1 MKKDIGAR
9 LAAYRRTRAQQD
21 SNSSASDSSHTRDE
35 VGPAQTDSGK
45 PRPQEVTKS
54 QPDTPPSS
62 ESKPTTWYILVL
74 KVVLWLLLWGL
85 FIEVE
90 FGAVFVVLSAMY
102 FVYASLKGSRR
113 KSWEPSAYSVFNK
126 DFEAIE
132 GTLTAEQ
139 FERELRLGPAAVK
152 K

>member
-1 MKKDIGAR
+1 MKKDINIGAR

-35 VGPAQTDSGK
+35 VGAAQADSGK
-45 PRPQEVTKS
+45 PQEVTES

-62 ESKPTTWYILVL
+62 ESKPTAWYILVL